1 MTFLFPLPLKLIPL
15 DGQVL
20 GESDKASN
28 PVAWRRQQ
36 RIQHGGLPPQQLDQG
51 DPSPPRVL
59 RSSAAEPCFTLG
71 KEQLITAPSPPKPAP
86 LYLTVGNHE
95 LASAITW
102 DQVPNGL
109 SSNPSSTTVSFVSSG
124 PSNKPQRPHL

>member
-36 RIQHGGLPPQQLDQG
+36 RIQHGGLPPQRLDQG

-71 KEQLITAPSPPKPAP
+71 KEQLITAPSPPQAR
-86 LYLTVGNHE
+86 
-95 LASAITW
+95 
-102 DQVPNGL
+102 
-109 SSNPSSTTVSFVSSG
+109 TTVPHGGESQARVCDHLG
-124 PSNKPQRPHL
+124 PGAQRPKLQPQFYHCQLCELRPFK